1 MVKKVEKLNKNYKKK
16 KKTTKKTET
25 KTILIGVSAPLW
37 IMKILFNSSIS
48 IPLFPK
54 NIRRRINYDSG
65 MQLEYCFLSILKI
78 LIGLNLIK
86 YSNFLKRGLSI
97 KSTKILLFL
106 TYQDIKKFK
115 IDNLFKK
122 NCIYERNLYE
132 KIILSYYKILKWKK
146 CYLI

>member
-1 MVKKVEKLNKNYKKK
+1 MVKKVEKLNKNYK

-106 TYQDIKKFK
+106 THPDIKKCK
-115 IDNLFKK
+115 IDNLLKK
-122 NCIYERNLYE
+122 KCIYERNLYE